1 MAHPDE
7 DLARQAYKAFA
18 EGDMAT
24 LDSLMADDVQWHVA
38 GDSVI
43 SGDYDGKQA
52 VFEFF
57 RQLSDRSGGTF
68 SLDIHDIVANDN
80 HTVAL
85 VKSRGERDGRRLE
98 DNNVQVMHI
107 ENGRVVSFWSFQWDQ
122 QAATAFWE

>member
-43 SGDYDGKQA
+43 SGDYDGKQE